1 MEGPLSR
8 MWGSS
13 SSSSSGSLRLR
24 WRLPAPSSATAG
36 GNAHHSSAQTEQPK
50 KLRFPVKAAF
60 TAGILALLGD
70 TAAQLRSQWVQ
81 RQLALNQP
89 TDLQT
94 ETIEKKTVGSYD
106 WFRALRMTTYGF
118 LIYGPSS
125 QFWYNFLDNM
135 FREKT
140 LQNLSIKVAL
150 NQIVLGPYV
159 IAVVFA
165 WNSLWQGKLNM
176 LPALYSDRALS
187 TLIDGWKFWIP
198 ASVLNFG
205 LVPLQARV
213 AFMSSC
219 AIFWNFY
226 LSTTMGK
233 A

>member
-1 MEGPLSR
+1 MSR
-8 MWGSS
+8 LWSSSYS
-13 SSSSSGSLRLR
+13 SSSSSGSLR
-24 WRLPAPSSATAG
+24 WRLSSPVSATTG
-36 GNAHHSSAQTEQPK
+36 GDARHSSTVQDEQLK
-50 KLRFPVKAAF
+50 KLRFPFKAAC

-81 RQLALNQP
+81 RQGTLNQP
-89 TDLQT
+89 TDVQT
-94 ETIEKKTVGSYD
+94 ETTVKKKLQDYD
-106 WFRALRMTTYGF
+106 WLRALRMTSYGF

-125 QFWYNFLDNM
+125 QIWYNFLDHVL
-135 FREKT
+135 RQKT
-140 LQNLSIKVAL
+140 LTNLSLKVFL
-150 NQIVLGPYV
+150 NQVVLGPYV

-165 WNSLWQGKLNM
+165 WNSLWQGRLDK
-176 LPALYSDRALS
+176 LPALYADRALP
-187 TLIDGWKFWIP
+187 TLVDGWKFWIP

-205 LVPLQARV
+205 VVPLQARV